1 MSLFRIFVSVVA
13 APFLI
18 AVVGGRMAFG
28 ETNAPPTKSP
38 RCTAA
43 AHRDFDFWLG
53 SWEVR
58 DPEGKLV
65 GHNRIESAHG
75 GCVLIE
81 NWTSTSGVTGTSV
94 NLYDRERERW
104 HQTWV
109 DSSGGLLQLDGARNG
124 RAMVLEGDAIDAD
137 APARIARQRITWT
150 PQPGGVRQLWES
162 STDGGKTWVAVFDG
176 RYTHAAK

>member
-1 MSLFRIFVSVVA
+1 MSARA
-13 APFLI
+13 
-18 AVVGGRMAFG
+18 
-28 ETNAPPTKSP
+28 P

-94 NLYDRERERW
+94 NLYDRDRERW

-109 DSSGGLLQLDGARNG
+109 DASGSMTHYVGD
-124 RAMVLEGDAIDAD
+124 LEGDKMVLVSQTVTNGKRSLGKMTFSKLPD
-137 APARIARQRITWT
+137 
-150 PQPGGVRQLWES
+150 GNVRQHGEA
-162 STDGGKTWVAVFDG
+162 STDDGKTWTTTFDFKYV
-176 RYTHAAK
+176 RVK